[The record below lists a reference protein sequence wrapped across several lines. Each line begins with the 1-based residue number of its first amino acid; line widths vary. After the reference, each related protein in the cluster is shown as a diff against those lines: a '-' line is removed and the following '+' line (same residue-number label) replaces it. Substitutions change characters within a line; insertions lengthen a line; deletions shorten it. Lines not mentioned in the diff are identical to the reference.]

1 MKLVS
6 FEGIGQVLAT
16 FEAEE
21 GVREGQVVKVSG
33 PGPGGPLCRRRAGGR
48 CGGGRAGRLCL
59 GAVEWLRRSAGQR
72 RRAGLGQALRRR
84 QGRYE
89 AR

>member
-33 PGPGGPLCRRRAGGR
+33 PGRAAPVQTESRWPVWRRPCGTAVSR
-48 CGGGRAGRLCL
+48 C
-59 GAVEWLRRSAGQR
+59 S
-72 RRAGLGQALRRR
+72 
-84 QGRYE
+84 
-89 AR
+89 